1 MNFKKLLSIVTVTM
15 LTVGTLTGCG
25 NSKSNT
31 VESKPST
38 KTDIVVIGAGGAG
51 LSSAVEAKNSG
62 ANVIVLEKMPMV
74 GGNTLRATGG
84 INAAGTKFQ
93 KGKNIKDSVEQ
104 FYEDTMKGG
113 YYKNNPELVKVLTSQ
128 AASAVEW
135 LSDLGADLTDV
146 GRLAG
151 ASNDR
156 AHRPAGGGEVGSNIV
171 KTLKKAAEDK
181 KIDIRLNNKA
191 VEILKDDK
199 GNIKGVKALNAE
211 GKEYNIDAKSVIIAT
226 GGFGASEEKVVKYNP
241 NLKGFGTTN
250 HPGATGD
257 GIDMAVKLGAELT
270 QMDQIQTHPT
280 VVPKTGM
287 MITEAVRGN
296 GAILV
301 NHDGSRFINEL
312 ATRDVVSKAI
322 LDQKGKTAYL
332 LFDDNVRKSLKA
344 IESYINM
351 ELVVQGNSVEDLAKK
366 INVNPEVLK
375 KTVNDYN
382 GFVKNKKDVQFNRG
396 DMPRSFGN
404 GKYYAIE
411 IAPAVH
417 YTMGGIK
424 INKNAEVLDKSGQ
437 VIKGL
442 YAAGEVTGGVQGG
455 NRLGGNS
462 LADIIVFGRIAG
474 KNASAF
480 VK

>member
-1 MNFKKLLSIVTVTM
+1 M
-15 LTVGTLTGCG
+15 
-25 NSKSNT
+25 
-31 VESKPST
+31 
-38 KTDIVVIGAGGAG
+38 
-51 LSSAVEAKNSG
+51 
-62 ANVIVLEKMPMV
+62 
-74 GGNTLRATGG
+74 
-84 INAAGTKFQ
+84 
-93 KGKNIKDSVEQ
+93 
-104 FYEDTMKGG
+104 
-113 YYKNNPELVKVLTSQ
+113 
-128 AASAVEW
+128 
-135 LSDLGADLTDV
+135 
-146 GRLAG
+146 
-151 ASNDR
+151 
-156 AHRPAGGGEVGSNIV
+156 
-171 KTLKKAAEDK
+171 
-181 KIDIRLNNKA
+181 
-191 VEILKDDK
+191 
-199 GNIKGVKALNAE
+199 
-211 GKEYNIDAKSVIIAT
+211 
-226 GGFGASEEKVVKYNP
+226 
-241 NLKGFGTTN
+241 GTTN

-301 NHDGSRFINEL
+301 NYHGSRFINEL

-322 LDQKGKTAYL
+322 LNQKGKTAYL

-344 IESYINM
+344 IESYIDM
-351 ELVVQGNSVEDLAKK
+351 ELVTQGNSIEDLAKK
-366 INVNPEVLK
+366 INVNPQVLK

-382 GFVKNKKDVQFNRG
+382 GFVKNKKDVQFNRA
-396 DMPRSFGN
+396 DMPRSFEN

-462 LADIIVFGRIAG
+462 LADIIVL
-474 KNASAF
+474 
-480 VK
+480 VE

>member
-1 MNFKKLLSIVTVTM
+1 MKFNKLLSIITVTM
-15 LTVGTLTGCG
+15 ISVGTLIGCG
-25 NSKSNT
+25 SSHSN
-31 VESKPST
+31 
-38 KTDIVVIGAGGAG
+38 KTDIVVVGAGGAG
-51 LSSAVEAKNSG
+51 LAAAVEAKNAG
-62 ANVIVLEKMPMV
+62 ANIIVLEKMPMV

-93 KGKNIKDSVEQ
+93 KEKNIKDSVEK

-113 YYKNNPELVKVLTSQ
+113 YYKNNPELVKVLTSE

-156 AHRPAGGGEVGSNIV
+156 AHRPTGGGAVGSAIV
-171 KTLKKAAEDK
+171 KTLKKAAENK
-181 KIDIRLNNKA
+181 KIDIRLNNK
-191 VEILKDDK
+191 VLEILKDDK
-199 GNIKGVKALNAE
+199 GNIKGVKALNEE
-211 GKEYNIDAKSVIIAT
+211 GKEYTIGAKSVIIAT
-226 GGFGASEEKVVKYNP
+226 GGFGASEEKVVKQNS

-257 GIDMAVKLGAELT
+257 GIDMAVKLGAELI
-270 QMDQIQTHPT
+270 QMEEIQTHPT
-280 VVPKTGM
+280 VVPNNGM

-301 NHDGSRFINEL
+301 NHEGKRFINEL
-312 ATRDVVSKAI
+312 ATRDVVSKGI

-344 IESYINM
+344 IESYITM
-351 ELVVQGNSVEDLAKK
+351 DLVIQGNSIEDLSKK
-366 INVNPEVLK
+366 INVNSDVLK

-382 GFVKNKKDVQFNRG
+382 GFVKNKKDAEFNRV

-411 IAPAVH
+411 IEPAVH

-424 INKNAEVLDKSGQ
+424 INTNAQVLDKSGQ
-437 VIKGL
+437 AIKGL

-474 KNASAF
+474 KNAAAF

>member
-1 MNFKKLLSIVTVTM
+1 MKFKKLVSIVSIIM
-15 LTVGTLTGCG
+15 LAIGTLTGCG
-25 NSKSNT
+25 T
-31 VESKPST
+31 SKPKTSENNIST

-51 LSSAVEAKNSG
+51 LSAAVEAKNAG

-93 KGKNIKDSVEQ
+93 KEKNIKDSVDK

-113 YYKNNPELVKVLTSQ
+113 YYKNDPELVKVLTSE
-128 AASAVEW
+128 AAGAVEW
-135 LSDLGADLTDV
+135 LSNLGADLTDV

-156 AHRPAGGGEVGSNIV
+156 AHRPAGGGEVGSEIV
-171 KTLKKAAEDK
+171 KTLKKTAEDK

-191 VEILKDDK
+191 LEILTDDK
-199 GNIKGVKALNAE
+199 ENIKGVKASNEE
-211 GKEYNIDAKSVIIAT
+211 GKEYTIDAKSVIITT
-226 GGFGASEEKVVKYNP
+226 GGFAANEEKVVKYNP
-241 NLKGFGTTN
+241 SLKGFGTTN
-250 HPGATGD
+250 QPGATGD
-257 GIDMAVKLGAELT
+257 GIDMAEKLGADLI

-280 VVPKTGM
+280 VDTKTGM

-301 NHDGSRFINEL
+301 NHDGKRFINEL
-312 ATRDVVSKAI
+312 ATRDVVSKAT
-322 LDQKGKTAYL
+322 LDEKGKTAYL
-332 LFDDNVRKSLKA
+332 LFDDNVRKSLKD

-351 ELVVQGNSVEDLAKK
+351 DIVVQGDSVEDLAKK
-366 INVNPEVLK
+366 INIKPDILK

-382 GFVKNKKDVQFNRG
+382 EFVKNKKDAEFNRE

-404 GKYYAIE
+404 SKYYAIE
-411 IAPAVH
+411 VAPAVH

-424 INKNAEVLDKSGQ
+424 INKNAEVIDKSGK
-437 VIKGL
+437 VINGL

-474 KNASAF
+474 KNAANF
-480 VK
+480 VR

>member
-1 MNFKKLLSIVTVTM
+1 MKFKKLLSIVTVTM
-15 LTVGTLTGCG
+15 LAVGTLAGCG
-25 NSKSNT
+25 T
-31 VESKPST
+31 SKPKISGSKPLT
-38 KTDIVVIGAGGAG
+38 KADIVVVGAGGAG
-51 LSSAVEAKNSG
+51 LAAAVEAKTAG

-84 INAAGTKFQ
+84 INAAETKFQ
-93 KGKNIKDSVEQ
+93 KGKNIKDSVEK

-113 YYKNNPELVKVLTSQ
+113 YYKNDPELVKVLTSE

-199 GNIKGVKALNAE
+199 GNIKGVKALNEE
-211 GKEYNIDAKSVIIAT
+211 GKEYTIDAKSVIIAT

-257 GIDMAVKLGAELT
+257 GIDMAEKLGAELI

-301 NHDGSRFINEL
+301 NHEGKRFINEL

-366 INVNPEVLK
+366 INVSPEVLK

-382 GFVKNKKDVQFNRG
+382 GFVKNKKDSQFNRG

-411 IAPAVH
+411 IEPAVH

-424 INKNAEVLDKSGQ
+424 INKNAEVIDKKGQ

-474 KNASAF
+474 KNAATF

>member
-1 MNFKKLLSIVTVTM
+1 MNLKKLLSIVTVTM
-15 LTVGTLTGCG
+15 LTVGSLAGCG
-25 NSKSNT
+25 TSKTST
-31 VESKPST
+31 VEGTTST
-38 KTDIVVIGAGGAG
+38 KADIVIVGAGGAG
-51 LSSAVEAKNSG
+51 LTAAVEAKNAG

-93 KGKNIKDSVEQ
+93 KGKNIKDSVEK

-113 YYKNNPELVKVLTSQ
+113 YYKNNPELVRVLTSE
-128 AASAVEW
+128 AANAVEW
-135 LSDLGADLTDV
+135 LADLGADLTDV

-181 KIDIRLNNKA
+181 KINVRLNSKV
-191 VEILKDDK
+191 VEILKDGK
-199 GNIKGVKALNAE
+199 GNIKGVKALNE
-211 GKEYNIDAKSVIIAT
+211 DGKEYTIDTKSVVIAT
-226 GGFGASEEKVVKYNP
+226 GGFGSSEEKVVEYNSK
-241 NLKGFGTTN
+241 LKDFGTTN

-301 NHDGSRFINEL
+301 NYHGSRFINEL

-322 LDQKGKTAYL
+322 LNQKGKTAYL

-344 IESYINM
+344 IESYIDM
-351 ELVVQGNSVEDLAKK
+351 ELVTQGNSIEDLAKK
-366 INVNPEVLK
+366 INVNPQVLK

-382 GFVKNKKDVQFNRG
+382 GFVKNKKDVQFNRA
-396 DMPRSFGN
+396 DMPRSFEN

-417 YTMGGIK
+417 YTMG
-424 INKNAEVLDKSGQ
+424 
-437 VIKGL
+437 
-442 YAAGEVTGGVQGG
+442 
-455 NRLGGNS
+455 
-462 LADIIVFGRIAG
+462 
-474 KNASAF
+474 
-480 VK
+480 

>member
-51 LSSAVEAKNSG
+51 LSSAVEAKNAG
-62 ANVIVLEKMPMV
+62 ANVIVIEKMPMV

-93 KGKNIKDSVEQ
+93 KEKNIKDTVEK

-171 KTLKKAAEDK
+171 KTLKKAAKDR

-199 GNIKGVKALNAE
+199 GNIKGVKALNEE
-211 GKEYNIDAKSVIIAT
+211 GKEYTIDTKSVIIAT

-301 NHDGSRFINEL
+301 NGEGSRFINEL

-366 INVNPEVLK
+366 INVNPEILK
-375 KTVNDYN
+375 KTVNNYN

-462 LADIIVFGRIAG
+462 LADIVVFGRIAG
-474 KNASAF
+474 KNAAAF